1 MGVFHVFRIVQM
13 VPNRAK
19 RSHIYIVFKRLFNDL
34 HLLSYIIL
42 DRLRPAPLIENRK

>member
-19 RSHIYIVFKRLFNDL
+19 RLIYIVFKRLFNDF
-34 HLLSYIIL
+34 HLLLYIIL